1 MQQAQIAG
9 RGATSPVARPIGR
22 SDTSSIDQSPQP
34 LIALALLVPLL
45 VTLFFMLRFVPWARP
60 GPWRLIW
67 MMTIAACLMF
77 VLSEAAALVDPEAS
91 GLAASHQ
98 GALFVAILAVC
109 VGLFVAY
116 SAGYKASERAR
127 RLSLTDPLTQLANR
141 RAFEERVT
149 IALERREPFTLAYID
164 LDGFKPINDKQGH
177 TAGDAALRD
186 VASTLKTA
194 ARQVDL
200 VARVGGDEFAML
212 LLGSDESQARTVSGR
227 VFATAADR
235 KLPVGMSIGI
245 ASHRDGLTRQEVI
258 EAADAAMYRAKQA
271 GGNRIAFATQ
281 PLIVPALALT

>member
-1 MQQAQIAG
+1 VRPPWVASFRIQPG
-9 RGATSPVARPIGR
+9 EPPHHRPEATVARRAGNIHTR
-22 SDTSSIDQSPQP
+22 SIDQSPQP
-34 LIALALLVPLL
+34 VIALALLVPLL
-45 VTLFFMLRFVPWARP
+45 VTLFFMLRFVPWSRP

-67 MMTIAACLMF
+67 TMTIAACLMF
-77 VLSEAAALVDPEAS
+77 VLAEAAALVDPEAS

-127 RLSLTDPLTQLANR
+127 RLALTDPLTQLANR

-177 TAGDAALRD
+177 NAGDAVLRD
-186 VASTLKTA
+186 VASTLRAA

-200 VARVGGDEFAML
+200 VSRVGGDEFAML

-227 VFATAADR
+227 VFAIATDR
-235 KLPVGMSIGI
+235 KLPVGMSIG
-245 ASHRDGLTRQEVI
+245 SPRT
-258 EAADAAMYRAKQA
+258 
-271 GGNRIAFATQ
+271 AT
-281 PLIVPALALT
+281 A